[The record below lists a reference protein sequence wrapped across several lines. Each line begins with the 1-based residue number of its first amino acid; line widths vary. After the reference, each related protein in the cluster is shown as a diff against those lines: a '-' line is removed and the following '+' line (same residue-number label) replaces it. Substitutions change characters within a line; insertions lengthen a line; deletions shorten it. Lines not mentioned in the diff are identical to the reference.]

1 MLRGPGVA
9 ELLVELCRRTHVR
22 ARQVELLGNA
32 LDVGAADVALLRV
45 EARQGVVHRLALAQ
59 ELVLQG
65 DEIAAH
71 S

>member
-1 MLRGPGVA
+1 
-9 ELLVELCRRTHVR
+9 VR